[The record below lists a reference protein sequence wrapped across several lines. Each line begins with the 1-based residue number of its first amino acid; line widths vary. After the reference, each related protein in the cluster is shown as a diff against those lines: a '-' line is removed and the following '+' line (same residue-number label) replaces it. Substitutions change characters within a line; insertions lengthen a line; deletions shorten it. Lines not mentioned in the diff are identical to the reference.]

1 MLKLQ
6 ARTETAPL
14 KVAIVERYALVRA
27 AIRDLLA
34 GESDIVITAAEPT
47 VQVLLQATRDDPVDA
62 VLVHASLAGQELV
75 AAIQQL
81 KRECPTT
88 AVVILGSRRDD
99 NELFWALQSGAA
111 GHVADATNGPEL
123 AATLRA
129 VAAGTYLI
137 DREVAARP
145 VLARRVLDAFRE
157 ATQASAAARE
167 AEVQERALVRLTRRE
182 TEILT
187 AISRGM
193 TNKQIAAE
201 LSISQHTVNNAV
213 KSVLRKL
220 AVNNRTRAVL
230 LALRESWIPVPT
242 TPVAPMH

>member
-1 MLKLQ
+1 MLKLRT
-6 ARTETAPL
+6 RTEATPI

-27 AIRDLLA
+27 AIRELLA
-34 GESDIVITAAEPT
+34 SETDIAITAAEPT
-47 VQVLLQATRDDPVDA
+47 VPILLQVIRDEPADA

-88 AVVILGSRRDD
+88 AVVIIGNRRDD
-99 NELFWALQSGAA
+99 NELFWAIQSGAA
-111 GHVADATNGPEL
+111 GHVADATNGAEL
-123 AATLRA
+123 AATIRA
-129 VAAGTYLI
+129 AAAGEYLI
-137 DREVAARP
+137 DGEVAARP

-157 ATQASAAARE
+157 ASHQASIVRE
-167 AEVQERALVRLTRRE
+167 NEVPERVLVRLTRRE
-182 TEILT
+182 TEVLT
-187 AISRGM
+187 AISQGM

-230 LALRESWIPVPT
+230 LALRESWIPLPA
-242 TPVAPMH
+242 APAPH

>member
-1 MLKLQ
+1 MLKLR
-6 ARTETAPL
+6 ARTEATVTR
-14 KVAIVERYALVRA
+14 VAIVERYALVRA
-27 AIRDLLA
+27 AIRELLA
-34 GESDIVITAAEPT
+34 SETDIVITAAEPT
-47 VQVLLQATRDDPVDA
+47 VPILLQVVRDEPADA

-88 AVVILGSRRDD
+88 AVIIIGNKRDD
-99 NELFWALQSGAA
+99 NELFWAIQSGAA
-111 GHVADATNGPEL
+111 GHVADATNGAEL
-123 AATLRA
+123 AATIRA
-129 VAAGTYLI
+129 AAAGEYLI
-137 DREVAARP
+137 DGEVAARP

-157 ATQASAAARE
+157 ASQASIVRE
-167 AEVQERALVRLTRRE
+167 NEVPERVLVRLTRRE
-182 TEILT
+182 TEVLT
-187 AISRGM
+187 AISQGM

-230 LALRESWIPVPT
+230 LALRESWIPLPAS
-242 TPVAPMH
+242 PAAPH